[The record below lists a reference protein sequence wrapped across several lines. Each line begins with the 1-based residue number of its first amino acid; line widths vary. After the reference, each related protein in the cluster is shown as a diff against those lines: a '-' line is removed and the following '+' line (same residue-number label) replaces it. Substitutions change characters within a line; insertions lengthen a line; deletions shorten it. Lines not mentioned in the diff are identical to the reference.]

1 MQLKFYGLRCDTD
14 HTECGCRDSTERLD
28 WFSVVVL
35 PVKESLRLETCRCL
49 IGLARFLVG
58 PSVSQSARPCV
69 MRRLEIEKQLHEG
82 RIWLLNEYASLS
94 EEQLHTGLTPSE
106 HDPSNLWSPLD
117 HLAHLSLIEHNFAAM
132 IRRHVAG
139 HENPVGLRTDA
150 EGNPRSMAE
159 IMAGVHAMTDEWQ
172 VQHAGKSFDEVVALG
187 QVSRAV
193 TLTLLAELTDEQLA
207 ETLPGA
213 PWADGTVGGVLGANA
228 GHGRMHWKWVTDAFH
243 PEDVVPA

>member
-1 MQLKFYGLRCDTD
+1 
-14 HTECGCRDSTERLD
+14 
-28 WFSVVVL
+28 
-35 PVKESLRLETCRCL
+35 
-49 IGLARFLVG
+49 VG
-58 PSVSQSARPCV
+58 YTFV

-82 RIWLLNEYASLS
+82 RIWLLNEYASLT
-94 EEQLHTGLTPSE
+94 EEQLHAGLTPSE

-150 EGNPRSMAE
+150 DGNPRTMAE
-159 IMAGVHAMTDEWQ
+159 IMVGVHAMTDEWQ